1 MTISFRILSPVTQKN
16 ALVPDP
22 NLRAVMENA
31 RAAGVTAP
39 SAERATIGAARDTT
53 ETRAR
58 RRDEPES

>member
-1 MTISFRILSPVTQKN
+1 MSNSLLAPETWEN